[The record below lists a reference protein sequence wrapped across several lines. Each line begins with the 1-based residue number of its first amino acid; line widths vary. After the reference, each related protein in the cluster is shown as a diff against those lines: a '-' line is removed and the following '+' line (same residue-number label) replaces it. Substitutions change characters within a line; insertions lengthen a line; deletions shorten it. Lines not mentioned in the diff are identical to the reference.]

1 MVPITFPFTS
11 MLTPIR
17 ASSPSVTFPEIVV
30 CWEYSLVDNEIN
42 NTNERQIN
50 FDTKLFILFI
60 V

>member
-1 MVPITFPFTS
+1 

-17 ASSPSVTFPEIVV
+17 ASLPSVTFPETEV
-30 CWEYSLVDNEIN
+30 CWEYSFDDKDIN

>member
-1 MVPITFPFTS
+1 
-11 MLTPIR
+11 
-17 ASSPSVTFPEIVV
+17 ASLPSVTFPEIVV
-30 CWEYSLVDNEIN
+30 CWEYSLDDSDIN